1 MLMYLAA
8 FAVSIGL
15 AACGE
20 GLYQKKNQKGGV
32 ACLVLAVLVAALL
45 AGLRDV
51 SVGTDSVVYEEWF
64 RYAWNMDGWGDY
76 LFKAYAKTE
85 PFFMS
90 LIYLASWLGSAVQG
104 AYFLIGLC
112 TYGFAMVAITLL
124 REKISIPLAWASYL
138 FLFFGYSL
146 NAMRQSLAMTALLLA
161 VSLLMRKNYIGYV
174 VFTVLALLSHSTSIL
189 LSAAILVIYLI
200 LKKWDIWQ
208 VKTALLG
215 CTAAAVLLYE
225 PLFYALNR
233 IGVLPE
239 RFSSYIEEIS
249 GVHLSLNPILVRLPF
264 LLLAVVFYREF
275 ARKSENKTDKSGA
288 DFLLV
293 MMGMEMILSE
303 LRIFSVTLYR
313 ICLYVG
319 VFRCLGI
326 GWLVAALRE
335 SLKFRKWEKPII
347 VLLLAMLAVI
357 WVYQAVLQG
366 NDEIYPYTSELL
378 HISEGMLF

>member
-124 REKISIPLAWASYL
+124 REKISISLAWASYL

-275 ARKSENKTDKSGA
+275 ARKSENKTDKSDA

-313 ICLYVG
+313 ICLYFG

-326 GWLVAALRE
+326 GRLVAALRE
-335 SLKFRKWEKPII
+335 SPKFRKWEKPII

>member
-51 SVGTDSVVYEEWF
+51 SVGTDSVVYEWWF
-64 RYAWNMDGWGDY
+64 NSAREMGSLQEYLTSRYSIY
-76 LFKAYAKTE
+76 EPLFLA
-85 PFFMS
+85 
-90 LIYLASWLGSAVQG
+90 LIYAAACVFKTVQG

-112 TYGFAMVAITLL
+112 TYWFAMIAITLF
-124 REKISIPLAWASYL
+124 RKKISIPLAWASYL

-161 VSLLMRKNYIGYV
+161 VLLLMRRNYVGYAA
-174 VFTVLALLSHSTSIL
+174 FTAFAFLTHRISIF
-189 LSAAILVIYLI
+189 LSAAFLVIYLV
-200 LKKWDIWQ
+200 LKKWNTWQ
-208 VKTALLG
+208 IKTALLG
-215 CTAAAVLLYE
+215 CTAAAILLYKQI
-225 PLFYALNR
+225 FYALSHT
-233 IGVLPE
+233 GLFPDW
-239 RFSSYIEEIS
+239 FSSYIEEI
-249 GVHLSLNPILVRLPF
+249 GEVHLSLNPILVRLPF

-275 ARKSENKTDKSGA
+275 ARKSENKTDKSDA

-313 ICLYVG
+313 ICLYFG

-326 GWLVAALRE
+326 GRLVAALRE
-335 SLKFRKWEKPII
+335 SPKFRKWEKPII